1 MWEGNDV
8 GNRWYGMV
16 LAQGSEEG
24 LRRSNDRE
32 AHVSVLEYSLCVCE
46 CVCVCVCGW
55 VCVYVCVRARV
66 RAYVHACM
74 CVTAGGRA
82 PIRASRRE
90 SLMGS
95 RANPLCRLPAFDDKI
110 H

>member
-1 MWEGNDV
+1 
-8 GNRWYGMV
+8 MV
-16 LAQGSEEG
+16 LAQGSDEG

-32 AHVSVLEYSLCVCE
+32 AHVSVLECSLCVCE
-46 CVCVCVCGW
+46 CVFVGGWVGLCVCVCA
-55 VCVYVCVRARV
+55 RACV

-82 PIRASRRE
+82 LIRE
-90 SLMGS
+90 SLRESRMGS
-95 RANPLCRLPAFDDKI
+95 RANPLCRLPAFDDEI

>member
-32 AHVSVLEYSLCVCE
+32 AHVSVLECSLS
-46 CVCVCVCGW
+46 VCVSVCVGGW

-66 RAYVHACM
+66 RAYMHACM
-74 CVTAGGRA
+74 CVTVGGRA
-82 PIRASRRE
+82 PIRASRHE

-95 RANPLCRLPAFDDKI
+95 RANPLCRLPAFDDEI

>member
-1 MWEGNDV
+1 
-8 GNRWYGMV
+8 MV

-32 AHVSVLEYSLCVCE
+32 AHVSVIECSLCVC
-46 CVCVCVCGW
+46 VWVGGW
-55 VCVYVCVRARV
+55 VCVYVCARARV

-95 RANPLCRLPAFDDKI
+95 RANPLCRLPAFDDEI

>member
-1 MWEGNDV
+1 MWGT
-8 GNRWYGMV
+8 GGMV
-16 LAQGSEEG
+16 WCW
-24 LRRSNDRE
+24 RRAVKKGCGE
-32 AHVSVLEYSLCVCE
+32 ATTGRLTLVCLSV
-46 CVCVCVCGW
+46 VCVCVRVCVCVGGW

-95 RANPLCRLPAFDDKI
+95 RANPLCRLPAFDDEI